1 MISGILAH
9 VDAGKTTLSEGILY
23 TAGASRSL
31 GRVDHG
37 DTTMDSHDLERSR
50 GITIFTGEAAFSYG
64 GRQWFLLDTPGHV
77 DFSAEMERTLSVLD
91 VCILVLSG
99 SAGVQ
104 PHTRTLWRLLSLYE
118 IPTFIFVTKMD
129 YARYTE
135 SELMGKI
142 TEELSDACVSFSGD
156 RETRDDLIAMTDEEA
171 MREYLAEGQV
181 SDAVIR
187 DMIKRRVLFPV
198 YFGSGLRLTGIKEFL
213 DGLNTYTE
221 EPLYPERFS
230 ARVYKITHDD
240 DGNPI
245 AHLKVTGGVLKP
257 RASLTING
265 AEAKVSQL
273 RRYTGA
279 RYTPVDSASK
289 GELVA
294 AAGLPGLSAG
304 SLLNAEGAVNPPVL
318 EPCMRYSIL
327 LPEGVSPLEALPKFR
342 ELEKEDPSLHL
353 TWNSYLKEI
362 QAGLMGEVQAEVLKS
377 LIMERF
383 GISVEI
389 GRGHVLYKE
398 TVRGVSEGVGHYE
411 PLRHYAEVHVLLRPL
426 PRGSGLKFDSEVSTD
441 ELDRNW
447 QNLILT
453 HLQEKEHLGVL
464 TGSPLTD
471 TRITLVAGA
480 ASLKHTEGGD
490 FRQAT
495 YRAVR
500 NGLMNVESVL
510 LEPYY
515 RFRLDLPGTVVSR
528 AMNDIRAMHG
538 TFIPPIYGEK
548 YTVLSGRAPVTGL
561 MHYAREVAAYSSG
574 EGRLLLEADGYDL
587 CHNPE
592 EVIREFCYRPEEDLE
607 NSPDSVFCAH
617 GAGFFVRWSD
627 VRKYMHLASSLTEKE
642 IPEAP
647 VRQAASSRRPATD
660 KELEALLEKEFGPI
674 RRRQYGT
681 AAETRTYG
689 DTKVPEEKK
698 KVLIVDGYNVIFAWE
713 DLREL
718 SETDIEAARNRLA
731 HLLANYSAFTGAECT
746 LVFDGYRVPGNR
758 GEQYDMDGV
767 RIVFTKERE
776 TGDLYIE
783 RMIQGLPKGT
793 EARVVTSDGII
804 QLSALR
810 KGVLR
815 MSSQEFEREMDEAD
829 NAISDLLRRE
839 RRTGHETI
847 GEILKKELDRL
858 KASGESKEGKKD
870 GS

>member
-1 MISGILAH
+1 MVTGILAH

-23 TAGASRSL
+23 TAGVRKSL

-37 DTTMDSHDLERSR
+37 DTAMDSHALEKSR

-91 VCILVLSG
+91 ICILVLSG
-99 SAGVQ
+99 SEGVQ

-118 IPTFIFVTKMD
+118 IPTFLFVTKMD
-129 YARYTE
+129 YARF
-135 SELMGKI
+135 SE
-142 TEELSDACVSFSGD
+142 EELIQRIAEEFGDECISFSQD
-156 RETRDDLIAMTDEEA
+156 REARDDQIAMTDEAA
-171 MREYLAEGQV
+171 MQEYLADMRV
-181 SDAVIR
+181 SDQTVR
-187 DMIKRRVLFPV
+187 RLIKSRRLFPV
-198 YFGSGLRLTGIKEFL
+198 YFGSGLRLSGITEFL
-213 DGLNTYTE
+213 DGLNCCTE
-221 EPLYPERFS
+221 EPQYPERFS

-240 DGNPI
+240 DGNPL
-245 AHLKVTGGVLKP
+245 AHLKITGGILKP
-257 RASLTING
+257 RDVVNIQG
-265 AEAKVSQL
+265 AEQKVSQL

-279 RYTPVDSASK
+279 RYISVDQAK
-289 GELVA
+289 AGELVA
-294 AAGLPGLSAG
+294 VLGLPGLSAG
-304 SLLNAEGAVNPPVL
+304 DVLNEEGASGSPVL

-342 ELEKEDPSLHL
+342 ELEKEDPSLHIS
-353 TWNSYLKEI
+353 WNSYLKEI
-362 QAGLMGEVQAEVLKS
+362 QVGLMGEVQAEVLKS
-377 LIMERF
+377 LILERF
-383 GISVEI
+383 GIAADI
-389 GRGHVLYKE
+389 GKGHVLYKE
-398 TVRGVSEGVGHYE
+398 TVKGVSEGVGHYE
-411 PLRHYAEVHVLLRPL
+411 PLRHYAEVHLLLRPL
-426 PRGSGLKFDSEVSTD
+426 PRGSGLRFDSMLSTD
-441 ELDRNW
+441 ELDKNW

-453 HLQEKEHLGVL
+453 HLAEKEHLGVL

-471 TRITLVAGA
+471 TRITLVNGA

-500 NGLMNVESVL
+500 NGLMHAESVL

-515 RFRLDLPGTVVSR
+515 RFRLDLPGNVVSR

-538 TFIPPIYGEK
+538 TFIPPVYGDK

-561 MHYAREVAAYSSG
+561 MHYAKEVAAYSSG
-574 EGRLLLEADGYDL
+574 EGRLILEQDGYDV

-592 EVIREFCYRPEEDLE
+592 EVIRDFAYRPEEDLE

-627 VRKYMHLASSLTEKE
+627 VVKYMHLGSSLTEKK
-642 IPEAP
+642 EAAP
-647 VRQAASSRRPATD
+647 AFGRQTGSRPATD
-660 KELEALLEKEFGPI
+660 KELENLLLREFGPI
-674 RRRQYGT
+674 RRKQYGT
-681 AAETRTYG
+681 AAEVRDYG
-689 DTKVPEEKK
+689 PAKAVSEKK

-718 SETDIEAARNRLA
+718 SENDIEAARNRLA
-731 HLLANYSAFTGAECT
+731 HLLANYSAFTGAETT

-758 GEQYDMDGV
+758 GEQYDLDGV
-767 RIVFTKERE
+767 HVVFTKERE
-776 TGDLYIE
+776 TGDLFIE
-783 RMIQGLPKGT
+783 KMIQGLGRNT

-815 MSSQEFEREMDEAD
+815 MSSAEFEHEMDETD
-829 NAISDLLRRE
+829 NMISDLLNQT

-847 GEILKKELDRL
+847 GEVLKDELKKIRDRQ
-858 KASGESKEGKKD
+858 EEM
-870 GS
+870 

>member
-1 MISGILAH
+1 MVTGILAH

-23 TAGASRSL
+23 TAGVRKSL

-37 DTTMDSHDLERSR
+37 DTAMDSHALEKSR

-91 VCILVLSG
+91 ICILVLSG
-99 SAGVQ
+99 SEGVQ

-118 IPTFIFVTKMD
+118 IPTFLFVTKMD
-129 YARYTE
+129 YARF
-135 SELMGKI
+135 SEEELIQRI
-142 TEELSDACVSFSGD
+142 TEEFGDECISFSQD
-156 RETRDDLIAMTDEEA
+156 REARDDQIAMTDEAA
-171 MREYLAEGQV
+171 MQEYLADMRV
-181 SDAVIR
+181 SDQTVR
-187 DMIKRRVLFPV
+187 RLIKSRRLFPV
-198 YFGSGLRLTGIKEFL
+198 YFGSGLRLSGITEFL
-213 DGLNTYTE
+213 DGLNCCTE
-221 EPLYPERFS
+221 EPQYPERFS
-230 ARVYKITHDD
+230 TRVYKITHDD
-240 DGNPI
+240 DGNPL
-245 AHLKVTGGVLKP
+245 AHLKITGGILKP
-257 RASLTING
+257 RDVVNIQG
-265 AEAKVSQL
+265 AEQKVSQL

-279 RYTPVDSASK
+279 RYISVDQAK
-289 GELVA
+289 AGELVA
-294 AAGLPGLSAG
+294 ALGLPGLSAG
-304 SLLNAEGAVNPPVL
+304 DVLNEEGASGSPVL

-342 ELEKEDPSLHL
+342 ELEKEDPSLHIS
-353 TWNSYLKEI
+353 WNSYLKEI
-362 QAGLMGEVQAEVLKS
+362 QVGLMGEVQAEVLKS
-377 LIMERF
+377 LILERF
-383 GISVEI
+383 GIAADI
-389 GRGHVLYKE
+389 GKGHVLYKE
-398 TVRGVSEGVGHYE
+398 TVKGVSEGVGHYE
-411 PLRHYAEVHVLLRPL
+411 PLRHYAEVHLLLRPL
-426 PRGSGLKFDSEVSTD
+426 PRGSGLRFDSMLSTD
-441 ELDRNW
+441 ELDKNW

-453 HLQEKEHLGVL
+453 HLAEKEHLGVL

-471 TRITLVAGA
+471 TRITLVNGA

-500 NGLMNVESVL
+500 NGLMHAESVL

-515 RFRLDLPGTVVSR
+515 RFRLDLPGNVVSR

-538 TFIPPIYGEK
+538 TFIPPVYGDK

-561 MHYAREVAAYSSG
+561 MHYAKEVAAYSSG
-574 EGRLLLEADGYDL
+574 EGRLILEQDGYDV

-592 EVIREFCYRPEEDLE
+592 EVIRDFAYRPEEDLE

-627 VRKYMHLASSLTEKE
+627 VVKYMHLGSSLTEKK
-642 IPEAP
+642 EAAP
-647 VRQAASSRRPATD
+647 AFGRQTGSRPATD
-660 KELEALLEKEFGPI
+660 KELENLLLREFGPI
-674 RRRQYGT
+674 RRKQYGT
-681 AAETRTYG
+681 AAEVRDYG
-689 DTKVPEEKK
+689 PAKAVSEKK

-718 SETDIEAARNRLA
+718 SENDIEAARNRLA
-731 HLLANYSAFTGAECT
+731 HLLANYSAFTGAETT

-758 GEQYDMDGV
+758 GEQYDLDGV
-767 RIVFTKERE
+767 HVVFTKERE
-776 TGDLYIE
+776 TGDLFIE
-783 RMIQGLPKGT
+783 KMIQGLGRNT

-815 MSSQEFEREMDEAD
+815 MSSAEFEREMDETD
-829 NAISDLLRRE
+829 NMISDLLNQT

-847 GEILKKELDRL
+847 GEVLKDELKKIRDRQ
-858 KASGESKEGKKD
+858 EEM
-870 GS
+870 

>member
-23 TAGASRSL
+23 TAGVRKNL

-37 DTTMDSHDLERSR
+37 DTAMDSHELEKSR
-50 GITIFTGEAAFSYG
+50 GITIFTGEAYFTYG
-64 GRQWFLLDTPGHV
+64 ERDWFLLDTPGHV

-91 VCILVLSG
+91 ICILVLSG

-118 IPTFIFVTKMD
+118 IPVFIFVTKMD
-129 YARYTE
+129 YARF
-135 SELMGKI
+135 
-142 TEELSDACVSFSGD
+142 TEEDLMKEIAEEFGDECVSFSQE
-156 RETRDDLIAMTDEEA
+156 RELRDDLIAMTDEEA
-171 MREYLAEGQV
+171 MKAYLSEGLV
-181 SDAVIR
+181 PDEMIR
-187 DMIKRRVLFPV
+187 DLIRQRKLFPV
-198 YFGSGLRLTGIKEFL
+198 YFGSGLRLTGITEFL
-213 DGLNTYTE
+213 DGLNHYTE
-221 EPLYPERFS
+221 EPVYPGRFS

-240 DGNPI
+240 DGNPL
-245 AHLKVTGGVLKP
+245 AHLKITGGVLKP
-257 RASLTING
+257 RDTVMIRGS
-265 AEAKVSQL
+265 EQKVSQL

-279 RYTPVDSASK
+279 RFIPLEQAK
-289 GELVA
+289 AGELAA

-304 SLLNAEGAVNPPVL
+304 DLVNEEGTASLPVL

-353 TWNSYLKEI
+353 TWNTYLKEI
-362 QAGLMGEVQAEVLKS
+362 QVGLMGEVQAEVLKS
-377 LIMERF
+377 LIRERF
-383 GISVEI
+383 GMEVGI
-389 GRGHVLYKE
+389 GKGHVLYKE
-398 TVRGVSEGVGHYE
+398 TVKGVSEGVGHYE
-411 PLRHYAEVHVLLRPL
+411 PLRHYAEVHLLIRPL
-426 PRGSGLKFDSEVSTD
+426 PRGSGLRFDSAVSTD
-441 ELDRNW
+441 DLDKNW

-453 HLQEKEHLGVL
+453 HLSEKEHLGVL

-471 TRITLVAGA
+471 VRITLVNGA

-500 NGLMNVESVL
+500 NGLMRAESVL

-515 RFRLDLPGTVVSR
+515 RFRLDLPGNVVSR

-538 TFIPPIYGEK
+538 TFIPPVYGDR
-548 YTVLSGRAPVTGL
+548 YTVLSGRAPVTGM

-574 EGRLLLEADGYDL
+574 EGRLILEQDGYDV
-587 CHNPE
+587 CHDPE
-592 EVIREFCYRPEEDLE
+592 EVIREFAYRPEEDLE

-627 VRKYMHLASSLTEKE
+627 VEKYMHLPGSLTEKKAE
-642 IPEAP
+642 GAA
-647 VRQAASSRRPATD
+647 VRNRSAGRTATD
-660 KELEALLEKEFGPI
+660 KELEDILLREFGPI
-674 RRRQYGT
+674 RRKQYG
-681 AAETRTYG
+681 AAQEVRTYG
-689 DTKVPEEKK
+689 PGKTPREKK

-713 DLREL
+713 DLRAL
-718 SETDIEAARNRLA
+718 SENDIEAARNRLA
-731 HLLANYSAFTGAECT
+731 HLLANYSAFTGAEST

-767 RIVFTKERE
+767 HVVFTKERE
-776 TGDLYIE
+776 TGDLFIE
-783 RMIQGLPKGT
+783 RMIQGLDKNT

-815 MSSQEFEREMDEAD
+815 MSSAEFEREMDETD
-829 NAISDLLRRE
+829 NTISDLLNRVRK
-839 RRTGHETI
+839 TGHETI
-847 GEILKKELDRL
+847 GEVLKAELKKIWAHSHE
-858 KASGESKEGKKD
+858 ED
-870 GS
+870 G

>member
-1 MISGILAH
+1 MVTGILAH

-23 TAGASRSL
+23 TAGVRKSL

-37 DTTMDSHDLERSR
+37 DTAMDSHALEKSR

-77 DFSAEMERTLSVLD
+77 DFSAEIERTLSVLD
-91 VCILVLSG
+91 ICILVLSG
-99 SAGVQ
+99 SEGVQ

-118 IPTFIFVTKMD
+118 IPTFLFVTKMD
-129 YARYTE
+129 YARF
-135 SELMGKI
+135 SE
-142 TEELSDACVSFSGD
+142 EELIQRIAEEFGDECISFSQD
-156 RETRDDLIAMTDEEA
+156 REARDDQIAMTDEAA
-171 MREYLAEGQV
+171 MQEYLADMRV
-181 SDAVIR
+181 SDQTVR
-187 DMIKRRVLFPV
+187 RLIKSRRLFPV
-198 YFGSGLRLTGIKEFL
+198 YFGSGLRLSGITEFL
-213 DGLNTYTE
+213 DGLNCCTE
-221 EPLYPERFS
+221 EPQYPERFS

-240 DGNPI
+240 DGNPL
-245 AHLKVTGGVLKP
+245 AHLKITGGILKP
-257 RASLTING
+257 RDVVNIQG
-265 AEAKVSQL
+265 AEQKVSQL

-279 RYTPVDSASK
+279 RYISVDQAK
-289 GELVA
+289 AGELVA
-294 AAGLPGLSAG
+294 ALGLPGLSAG
-304 SLLNAEGAVNPPVL
+304 DVLNEEGASGSPVL

-342 ELEKEDPSLHL
+342 ELEKEDPSLHIS
-353 TWNSYLKEI
+353 WNSYLKEI
-362 QAGLMGEVQAEVLKS
+362 QVGLMGEVQAEVLKS
-377 LIMERF
+377 LILERF
-383 GISVEI
+383 GIAADI
-389 GRGHVLYKE
+389 GKGHVLYKE
-398 TVRGVSEGVGHYE
+398 TVKGVSEGVGHYE
-411 PLRHYAEVHVLLRPL
+411 PLRHYAEVHLLLRPL
-426 PRGSGLKFDSEVSTD
+426 PRGSGLRFDSMLSTD
-441 ELDRNW
+441 ELDKNW

-453 HLQEKEHLGVL
+453 HLAEKEHLGVL

-471 TRITLVAGA
+471 TRITLVNGA

-500 NGLMNVESVL
+500 NGLMHAESVL

-515 RFRLDLPGTVVSR
+515 RFRLDLPGNVVSR

-538 TFIPPIYGEK
+538 TFIPPVYGDK

-561 MHYAREVAAYSSG
+561 MHYAKEVAAYSSG
-574 EGRLLLEADGYDL
+574 EGRLILEQDGYDV

-592 EVIREFCYRPEEDLE
+592 EVIRDFAYRPEEDLE

-627 VRKYMHLASSLTEKE
+627 VVKYMHLGSSLTEKK
-642 IPEAP
+642 EAAP
-647 VRQAASSRRPATD
+647 AFGRQTGSRPATD
-660 KELEALLEKEFGPI
+660 KELENLLLREFGPI
-674 RRRQYGT
+674 RRKQYGT
-681 AAETRTYG
+681 VAEVRDYG
-689 DTKVPEEKK
+689 PAKAVSEKK

-718 SETDIEAARNRLA
+718 SENDIEAARNRLA
-731 HLLANYSAFTGAECT
+731 HLLANYSAFTGAETT

-758 GEQYDMDGV
+758 GEQYDLDGV
-767 RIVFTKERE
+767 HVVFTKERE
-776 TGDLYIE
+776 TGDLFIE
-783 RMIQGLPKGT
+783 KMIQGLGRNT

-815 MSSQEFEREMDEAD
+815 MSSAEFEHEMDETD
-829 NAISDLLRRE
+829 NMISDLLNQT

-847 GEILKKELDRL
+847 GEVLKDELKKIRDRQ
-858 KASGESKEGKKD
+858 EEM
-870 GS
+870 

>member
-1 MISGILAH
+1 MVSGILAH

-23 TAGASRSL
+23 TAGVRKNL

-37 DTTMDSHDLERSR
+37 DTAMDSHELERSR

-64 GRQWFLLDTPGHV
+64 GREWFLLDTPGHV

-91 VCILVLSG
+91 ICILVLSG

-129 YARYTE
+129 YARF
-135 SELMGKI
+135 
-142 TEELSDACVSFSGD
+142 TEEELCRMISEEFGDECVSFSQD
-156 RETRDDLIAMTDEEA
+156 REARDDRIAMTDEDA
-171 MREYLAEGQV
+171 MQEYLSELAV
-181 SDAVIR
+181 SDATIR
-187 DMIKRRVLFPV
+187 RLINGRKLFPV
-198 YFGSGLRLTGIKEFL
+198 FFGSGLRLTGITEFL
-213 DGLNTYTE
+213 DGLNLYTE
-221 EPLYPERFS
+221 EPVCPERFS

-240 DGNPI
+240 DGNPL
-245 AHLKVTGGVLKP
+245 AHLKITGGCLKP
-257 RASLTING
+257 RDTVVVQG
-265 AEAKVSQL
+265 TEQKVSQL

-279 RYTPVDSASK
+279 RFQPVDQAK
-289 GELVA
+289 AGELVVA
-294 AAGLPGLSAG
+294 LGLPGLSAG
-304 SLLNAEGAVNPPVL
+304 DVLNEEGAVGSPVL

-342 ELEKEDPSLHL
+342 ELEKEDPALHIS
-353 TWNSYLKEI
+353 WNSYLKEI
-362 QAGLMGEVQAEVLKS
+362 QVGLMGEVQAEVLKS
-377 LIMERF
+377 LILERF
-383 GISVEI
+383 GIDVSI
-389 GRGHVLYKE
+389 GKGHVLYKE
-398 TVRGVSEGVGHYE
+398 TVKGISEGVGHYE
-411 PLRHYAEVHVLLRPL
+411 PLRHYAEVHLLLRPL
-426 PRGSGLKFDSEVSTD
+426 PRGSGLKFDSAMSTD
-441 ELDRNW
+441 DLDKNW

-453 HLQEKEHLGVL
+453 HLNEKEHLGVL

-471 TRITLVAGA
+471 TRITLVNGA

-500 NGLMNVESVL
+500 NGLMHAESVL

-515 RFRLDLPGTVVSR
+515 RFRLDLPGNVVSR

-538 TFIPPIYGEK
+538 TFIPPVYGGK

-561 MHYAREVAAYSSG
+561 MHYAREVAAYTSG
-574 EGRLLLEADGYDL
+574 EGRLVLEQDGYDI

-592 EVIREFCYRPEEDLE
+592 EVIREFSYRPEEDLE

-627 VRKYMHLASSLTEKE
+627 VVRYMHLESSLTEKKAE
-642 IPEAP
+642 KSLPG
-647 VRQAASSRRPATD
+647 RQGSARPATD
-660 KELEALLEKEFGPI
+660 KELENLLLQEFGPI
-674 RRRQYGT
+674 RRKQYGT
-681 AAETRTYG
+681 AAEIRDYG
-689 DTKVPEEKK
+689 PAKTTAEKK

-713 DLREL
+713 DLRRL
-718 SETDIEAARNRLA
+718 SENDIEAARNRLA
-731 HLLANYSAFTGAECT
+731 HLLANYSAFTGVETT

-767 RIVFTKERE
+767 HVVFTKERE
-776 TGDLYIE
+776 TGDLFIE
-783 RMIQGLPKGT
+783 KMIQGLGKNT

-815 MSSQEFEREMDEAD
+815 MSSSEFEREMDETD
-829 NAISDLLRRE
+829 NAISDLLKRTRRS
-839 RRTGHETI
+839 GHETI
-847 GEILKKELDRL
+847 GEILNTELQKIRENE
-858 KASGESKEGKKD
+858 KQEGI
-870 GS
+870 